1 MEKVDLTAL
10 KRAIENAEKFNGTP
24 AVVDNAKDTVVAV
37 VDLLKAWQGVYNTG
51 VADRSDEFNTFI
63 DKTQTI
69 VNGCIEKINGIEGL
83 LHGIDVDTLNK
94 QLSAVTK
101 LLEGDGVAN
110 ILTSLDSIADV
121 LNKVRIEVAYP
132 VTFKATDGIEVIDIT
147 SLGFADVTDYEV
159 SYSKNS
165 KAPVDL
171 TVKKESASQV
181 KIIALDTRCWADNE
195 VPFDASEHNFDL
207 TVKVSYKPANIAT
220 TLVET
225 DGDNFVVGEEVGAG
239 SGEAGDGEAGN

>member
-24 AVVDNAKDTVVAV
+24 TVAENAKDTVVSV
-37 VDLLKAWQGVYNTG
+37 VDLLKTWQGVYNTG
-51 VADRSDEFNTFI
+51 IADRSDEFNFLI
-63 DKTQTI
+63 DRTQTI
-69 VNGCIEKINGIEGL
+69 VNDCVQKINGIEFDVV
-83 LHGIDVDTLNK
+83 GIDIDTLNK

-110 ILTSLDSIADV
+110 ILTSLDSIADL

-132 VTFKATDGIEVIDIT
+132 ITFKATDGIEVIDIT
-147 SLGFADVTDYEV
+147 ALGFSDVAEYEV

-171 TVKKESASQV
+171 TVSKESASQV
-181 KIIALDTRCWADNE
+181 KVIALDTRCWADDE
-195 VPFDASEHNFDL
+195 IPFDASEHNFDL
-207 TVKVSYKPANIAT
+207 TIKVSYKPSNIST
-220 TLVET
+220 TIVET